1 MVGVGAA
8 SFAEARDLTVKDAED
23 LDELLPKPLLAEI
36 PLVRVP
42 RSGRRG

>member
-8 SFAEARDLTVKDAED
+8 WFAEARDLTVKDAED
-23 LDELLPKPLLAEI
+23 LEELLSQPLLAEI

-42 RSGRRG
+42 RSARR